1 MMKLDGVAAFVCVA
15 EVGSISAAARRLGV
29 AKSVVSERVS
39 ELERT
44 LGARLVQRT
53 TRNLSL
59 TEDGSAFLG
68 RALRILREVA
78 DASAEIAERRGTL
91 AGPLRLSAP
100 VSFGTLHLGPAL
112 YPFLAA
118 NPDIDLIL
126 DLDDR
131 FVDAA
136 ADGYDAVLRHGP
148 LRDNRLI
155 AKRLASSRRLL
166 VASPGYLASFGSPR
180 SLEEVAVHR
189 AILYAN
195 REPDWRFRGP
205 VGETVIRPPAAL
217 RVNNGIIMRDA
228 ALAGLGVALL
238 PTFLIHRELAQGQLQ
253 QIDVG
258 LVAEGADLYIAYPS
272 NRSPSAKV
280 IALADSLRDAF
291 GDPPY
296 WDADLQHAPT
306 ESDSMSGARGLIV
319 SSNAM
324 SS

>member
-1 MMKLDGVAAFVCVA
+1 MMKLDGMAAFVCVA

-44 LGARLVQRT
+44 LGALLIQRT

-59 TEDGSAFLG
+59 TEDGNAFLG

-100 VSFGTLHLGPAL
+100 VSFGAVHLGPAL

-118 NPDIDLIL
+118 NPGIDLIL

-166 VASPGYLASFGSPR
+166 VASPDYIASFGLPR
-180 SLEEVAVHR
+180 SLEELAVHR

-205 VGETVIRPPAAL
+205 AGETVIRPRATL
-217 RVNNGIIMRDA
+217 RVNNGIVMRDA
-228 ALAGLGVALL
+228 ALAGLGVTLL
-238 PTFLIHRELAQGQLQ
+238 PTFLIHRELARGQLR

-258 LVAEGADLYIAYPS
+258 CGAEGADLYLAYPS

-280 IALADSLRDAF
+280 VALADSLRDAF

-296 WDADLQHAPT
+296 WDTDMRDPPT
-306 ESDSMSGARGLIV
+306 EPDSIGRARGLIA
-319 SSNAM
+319 SNAM